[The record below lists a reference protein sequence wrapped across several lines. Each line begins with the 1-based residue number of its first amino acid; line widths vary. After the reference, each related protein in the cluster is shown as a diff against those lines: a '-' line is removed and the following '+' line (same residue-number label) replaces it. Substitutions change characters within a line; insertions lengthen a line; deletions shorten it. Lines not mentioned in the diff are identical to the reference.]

1 MSSTPFIYYVYA
13 YVRSVDSPTAK
24 VGTPYYI
31 GKGSGRRAYAKHTT
45 VSVPK
50 DKSKIIIMESNLSEV
65 GALALERRY
74 INWYGRKDNSTGI
87 LLNRTDGGEGFSGL
101 VILEETRRKLS
112 FANTGKT
119 ASEETKQKMSRSQT
133 GRITSEETK
142 RKLSLANTG
151 RVHSEETK
159 RKMLLTRTNKHG
171 WVQSEE
177 TKQKLSLAHTGK
189 GKSEE
194 HIQNMCGPKSE
205 DHKQKMRV
213 PKSKIT
219 CPHCGKLGGSNAIKR
234 WHFDNC
240 KNLIDA

>member
-1 MSSTPFIYYVYA
+1 MSSSLIYYVYA
-13 YVRSVDSPTAK
+13 YIRKAD
-24 VGTPYYI
+24 GTPYYI
-31 GKGSGRRAYAKHTT
+31 GKGSGRRAYAKHS
-45 VSVPK
+45 VPVPK
-50 DKSKIIIMESNLSEV
+50 DKSKIIIMESHLTEL
-65 GALALERRY
+65 GAFALERRY
-74 INWYGRKDNSTGI
+74 INWYGRKDNGTGI
-87 LLNRTDGGEGFSGL
+87 LRNRTDGGEGFSGL

-133 GRITSEETK
+133 GR
-142 RKLSLANTG
+142 
-151 RVHSEETK
+151 VHSEETK
-159 RKMLLTRTNKHG
+159 RKMSRS
-171 WVQSEE
+171 Q
-177 TKQKLSLAHTGK
+177 TG

-194 HIQNMCGPKSE
+194 HIQNMCGHKSE